1 MRVTIV
7 IEVNEA
13 LEEAAALEEIEAVLV
28 NCGATFTWEDSD
40 A

>member
-13 LEEAAALEEIEAVLV
+13 LEEAAALEAIEATLEA
-28 NCGATFTWEDSD
+28 CGATYTWEDSD
-40 A
+40 E